1 MIKHYTIPVFI
12 PELACPHQCVFCN
25 QRKISGSLCV
35 PRPADVEIII
45 NQYLKALPANDSHI
59 EIGFFGGNFTGIAI
73 EEQEKYLK
81 IANKFLNNGDVY
93 GIRLST
99 RPDYIDHKRLELL
112 KRYNVGTIEVGAQSM
127 VDDILIAS
135 GRGHTVSD
143 TEEAAELILDAGFEL
158 GLQMMIGLPGDT
170 LERSIFTAK
179 RIADMGALN
188 TRIYPTL
195 VVRDTQLAE
204 LYLEKKY
211 VPLSLEEA
219 VQWSKEIYSIFEQ
232 TEVNVIR
239 MGLHPSEGL
248 MNGKDL
254 LAGPFHPSF
263 KELVMT
269 ELWCDELLR
278 LITGSQKHAVTVYV
292 HPKQYNFAIGY
303 GAKNKKLL
311 KKHFKEVK
319 FKQDS
324 QLEGRAYHV
333 NYH

>member
-25 QRKISGSLCV
+25 QRKISGSICV
-35 PRPADVEIII
+35 PEPADVEIII
-45 NQYLKALPANDSHI
+45 NRYLKTLPENDCHI
-59 EIGFFGGNFTGIAI
+59 DIGFFGGNFTGITI

-81 IANKFLNNGDVY
+81 VANKFLNNGDVF

-112 KRYNVGTIEVGAQSM
+112 KRYNVDTIEVGAQSM

-143 TEEAAELILDAGFEL
+143 TEEAAELIIDAGFEL

-179 RIADMGALN
+179 RIAEMGASN

-195 VVRDTQLAE
+195 VIRDTQLAE
-204 LYLEKKY
+204 LYLEKRY
-211 VPLSLEEA
+211 VPLSLEGA

-269 ELWCDELLR
+269 ELWHDELLKLATEYDKNGDIR
-278 LITGSQKHAVTVYV
+278 LIYEDQRAVLDLFL
-292 HPKQYNFAIGY
+292 P
-303 GAKNKKLL
+303 
-311 KKHFKEVK
+311 E
-319 FKQDS
+319 
-324 QLEGRAYHV
+324 E
-333 NYH
+333 